1 MTGRVVRIAPAGRDF
16 RRPCGAGGASGASLV
31 FPAMA
36 PLESLTA
43 SHVSLL
49 MRTYSEALAGHRSAI
64 DALNVYPVPDGDT
77 GTNMSLTI
85 RSVVEALPSDS
96 DLRATCQS
104 IYDSAL
110 AAGRGNSGIIVS
122 QFLRAMAGAWREV
135 SSVDAAKL
143 AASLREAAEAA
154 YGAVARPVEGTI
166 LTVGRDVAEAA
177 VAAAERGAPLSTVVE
192 EAIEAGRVSLERT
205 PELLEVLR
213 TAGVVDAGGKGLLLL
228 LDALAH
234 VVDGRPLP
242 EPPEVS
248 APLLGGDP
256 HAGAGA
262 EGDIADLRYE
272 VMFLLDSSEDRI
284 GAFRERWGE
293 LGDSIVIVGGD
304 GLWNCHIH
312 TDDIGGSIEAG
323 IEAGRPHR
331 IEVTDLLD
339 QVAHVDHVAA
349 PVRTTSGVVAVAAGD
364 GVRRIFESLGV
375 AEVVL
380 GGQTMNPS
388 VATLLA
394 AVERVPSEQVL
405 VLPNNKNIVLAAQQ
419 LAELTDKDVVVV
431 PTVSI
436 PEGLSAMVEFDP
448 EAPAA
453 GNGEVMAAL
462 ASDVVTGE
470 VTRAVRD
477 AVTPAGP
484 VAEGDFMGLT
494 PDGVQC
500 TAGELAEATCGLL
513 ALIVGDE
520 HEILTLISGAEAT
533 EADTEAVSNW
543 LAENHPHIET
553 EIHDGGQPLYHYY
566 LGVE

>member
-1 MTGRVVRIAPAGRDF
+1 
-16 RRPCGAGGASGASLV
+16 
-31 FPAMA
+31 MA
-36 PLESLTA
+36 TLESLTA

-85 RSVVEALPSDS
+85 RSVVEALPSDA

-122 QFLRAMAGAWREV
+122 QFLRAMAGAWSEV
-135 SSVDAAKL
+135 SSVDAGGL
-143 AASLREAAEAA
+143 AASLRAAAEAA

-177 VAAAERGAPLSTVVE
+177 VAAADRGASLSAVVE

-242 EPPEVS
+242 EPPEVT
-248 APLLGGDP
+248 APVLGDDP
-256 HAGAGA
+256 HAAAGA
-262 EGDIADLRYE
+262 ESDIADLRYE

-331 IEVTDLLD
+331 IQITDLLE
-339 QVAHVDHVAA
+339 QVAHVEHVAA
-349 PVRTTSGVVAVAAGD
+349 PVRTESGVVAVAAGE
-364 GVRRIFESLGV
+364 GVRQIFEALGV
-375 AEVVL
+375 AEVVV

-388 VATLLA
+388 VATLVA
-394 AVERVPSEQVL
+394 AVERVSSEQVV
-405 VLPNNKNIVLAAQQ
+405 VLPNNKNIVLAAEQIH
-419 LAELTDKDVVVV
+419 ELTDKHVVVV

-436 PEGLSAMVEFDP
+436 PAGLSAMVEFDP

-453 GNGEVMAAL
+453 RNGKVMASL
-462 ASDVVTGE
+462 ASGVVTGE

-484 VAEGDFMGLT
+484 VTEGDYMGLT

-500 TAGELAEATCGLL
+500 VAVELTEATCGLL
-513 ALIVGDE
+513 DLIVGDE
-520 HEILTLISGAEAT
+520 HEIVTLIRGAEAT
-533 EADTEAVSNW
+533 GADTDVVSSW
-543 LAENHPHIET
+543 LADNHPHVEM
-553 EIHDGGQPLYHYY
+553 EIHDGGQPLYHYF

>member
-1 MTGRVVRIAPAGRDF
+1 
-16 RRPCGAGGASGASLV
+16 
-31 FPAMA
+31 MA
-36 PLESLTA
+36 PLTSLTA

-135 SSVDAAKL
+135 ASVDAAKL
-143 AASLREAAEAA
+143 AASLRAASEAA

-166 LTVGRDVAEAA
+166 LTVGREVAEAA
-177 VAAAERGAPLSTVVE
+177 VAAAKRGAPLATVVE
-192 EAIEAGRVSLERT
+192 EAIEAGRESLERT

-242 EPPEVS
+242 EPPEVT
-248 APLLGGDP
+248 APVLGDDP
-256 HAGAGA
+256 HGGGA

-272 VMFLLDSSEDRI
+272 VMFLLECSEDRI
-284 GAFRERWGE
+284 DGFRERWGE
-293 LGDSIVIVGGD
+293 LGDSIVVVGGD

-323 IEAGRPHR
+323 IEVGRPHR
-331 IEVTDLLD
+331 IQVTDLLE
-339 QVAHVDHVAA
+339 QVAHVEHVAA

-394 AVERVPSEQVL
+394 AVERVPSEQVV

-419 LAELTDKDVVVV
+419 LHELTGKDVVVV

-436 PEGLSAMVEFDP
+436 PAGLSAMIEFDP
-448 EAPAA
+448 DGEVAR
-453 GNGEVMAAL
+453 NGEAMAAV
-462 ASDVVTGE
+462 ASMVETGE

-484 VAEGDFMGLT
+484 VREGDFMGIT

-500 TAGELAEATCGLL
+500 VAGGLTEATCGLL
-513 ALIVGDE
+513 GRIVGDE
-520 HEILTLISGAEAT
+520 HEILTLICGSEAT
-533 EADTEAVSNW
+533 EADTEAVAGW
-543 LAENHPHIET
+543 LADNHPHVEL

-566 LGVE
+566 VGVE